1 MKSLLK
7 LPTTDNM
14 SKFTEWFKNKLEV
27 GGFPVNIEQFFKP
40 KNYKYIINMS
50 DEFYYYIYSAL
61 LQNDCHTFWFPMN
74 EKRRDIGLNSIYGAM
89 VILYNAEKENAAVYL
104 HCHSGRN
111 RSQLVKACYY
121 YMRTGEQLHQGNEK
135 YINRLHRASTR
146 GYLPPMAEMEA
157 FLRNIGNKIILNKE
171 MRGGILDECKIGTIN
186 NF

>member
-1 MKSLLK
+1 
-7 LPTTDNM
+7 M
-14 SKFTEWFKNKLEV
+14 SKFIDWFNNKLEV
-27 GGFPVNIEQFFKP
+27 GGFPFLVAEQF
-40 KNYKYIINMS
+40 NELDYGYVINMS
-50 DEFYYYIYSAL
+50 DEFYKSLYIRLFNSK
-61 LQNDCHTFWFPMN
+61 NFWFPMN
-74 EKRRDIGLNSIYGAM
+74 EKKRDIGLNSIYGAM
-89 VILYNAEKENAAVYL
+89 VILYQAEKENAKVYL

-146 GYLPPMAEMEA
+146 GYLPPMAEMEE
-157 FLRNIGNKIILNKE
+157 FLRNIGTKIVLNEE